1 MNRQSFAQAGVADP
15 ARMPTANGLAQLGIS
30 DEDVVQSVQPQL
42 RLQRERGTDISLFSP
57 RAAAKDVDFYTGKIA
72 AAKWFAQNRLPLL
85 AGERLAAE
93 TTNLEIMEL
102 SEDAF

>member
-1 MNRQSFAQAGVADP
+1 MVTTAPCAP
-15 ARMPTANGLAQLGIS
+15 AALENG
-30 DEDVVQSVQPQL
+30 
-42 RLQRERGTDISLFSP
+42 
-57 RAAAKDVDFYTGKIA
+57 AAAKDVDFYTGKIA

>member
-1 MNRQSFAQAGVADP
+1 MPPSSDLQELYKVGLNTTRLLMAVGDLIIGWLLLRQAEVA
-15 ARMPTANGLAQLGIS
+15 TAALENGAS
-30 DEDVVQSVQPQL
+30 
-42 RLQRERGTDISLFSP
+42 
-57 RAAAKDVDFYTGKIA
+57 AKDVEFYKGKVA